1 LQSQFI
7 YTFFYNYSWI
17 WEEKGDTDMDIEA
30 RQFPIE
36 QTMQLM
42 NQLFVISWYMT
53 VPSVEYTD
61 RREFE
66 QLRRKSGM
74 VSRRLIQ
81 QLRQKKL
88 DVSVMRA
95 PGVSENGSYFPPN
108 IVISMHVF
116 VGDTGDIRQVE
127 DILKGIGFTYKPMPA
142 FEFEMTRSGKMKSA
156 KVPFDYVTFDL
167 TDGFVDV
174 RDSELKDLKDFIF
187 KSAKKFGGTVVHWLN
202 KYKSGLNRVTV
213 ELNEGDGEPYK
224 NYLTRMWPSKPS
236 AVKIVVASERV
247 ERIASSMVSSEDI
260 AERVAVS
267 LVAEVGTIDPKH
279 LKAMSELT
287 DRNAHTDALIYLYD
301 KVLKNKRAVK
311 ALEAIKELANY
322 FGSMPAE
329 LGKLRTEEFYKP
341 AFVEVKRQF
350 SESVADKINKCF

>member
-1 LQSQFI
+1 
-7 YTFFYNYSWI
+7 
-17 WEEKGDTDMDIEA
+17 
-30 RQFPIE
+30 
-36 QTMQLM
+36 
-42 NQLFVISWYMT
+42 MT
-53 VPSVEYTD
+53 VPSVEYTN
-61 RREFE
+61 RREFD
-66 QLRRKSGM
+66 QLRRKAGM
-74 VSRRLIQ
+74 GSKRLIQ

-88 DVSVMRA
+88 DVSVIRA
-95 PGVSENGSYFPPN
+95 PGVSESGSYFPPN
-108 IVISMHVF
+108 LVISFHVW
-116 VGDTGDIRQVE
+116 VGGLSSEDIREVE
-127 DILKGIGFTYKPMPA
+127 GILKGIGFSYKPMPD
-142 FEFEMTRSGKMKSA
+142 FEFEMSRSGKMKSA
-156 KVPFDYVTFDL
+156 KVPFDHVTFDL
-167 TDGFVDV
+167 SDSFVEFQDAQ
-174 RDSELKDLKDFIF
+174 LKDLKDFIF

-202 KYKSGLNRVTV
+202 QYKSGLNRVTV

-236 AVKIVVASERV
+236 AVKIVVASVESVSLRV